1 MHRLHVFESAT
12 GYIYM
17 PFKLQILKTL
27 ILYVSK
33 PYVRGVDKLM
43 STINQN
49 TQMTQPWE

>member
-1 MHRLHVFESAT
+1 
-12 GYIYM
+12 M

-49 TQMTQPWE
+49 TQMTQPWELSGHFLVMLDDDD